1 MATARRSAARSS
13 RKTKFPGW
21 LWMIAGLALGAA
33 LMWAA
38 QHYLY
43 RDIKPFSGIASL
55 FSSDKKSPVTRE
67 EKSQPE
73 NDRPPKL
80 KLDFYKLLPGESL
93 LPAPKRDD
101 KKVTKVEPA
110 EKDVSYVLQAAAYA
124 NPEDADRLKAK
135 LALNGL
141 EAHIEKIAIEG
152 RGTHYRVRLGPYMK
166 IEDLDATNGR
176 LEQLG
181 IKAMRLKVKKGAG

>member
-1 MATARRSAARSS
+1 MAKARRSSGSKKKS
-13 RKTKFPGW
+13 RGW

-33 LMWAA
+33 LMWSA

-43 RDIKPFSGIASL
+43 RDSKPFSGIASL
-55 FSSDKKSPVTRE
+55 FSSDKKSPERKEEETRL
-67 EKSQPE
+67 E

-80 KLDFYKLLPGESL
+80 KLDFYKLLPGESE

-101 KKVTKVEPA
+101 KKLAKA
-110 EKDVSYVLQAAAYA
+110 ELAERDVNYALQAAAYA

-141 EAHIEKIAIEG
+141 EAHIVKSAIEG
-152 RGTHYRVRLGPYMK
+152 KGTLYRVRLGPYLK
-166 IEDLDATNGR
+166 IEELDAANGR
-176 LEQLG
+176 LDQLG